1 MGVAVPCPGRAHIH
15 ATLADNREETYTL
28 WHLSSRSGVA
38 GGPYDQEGNANE
50 HTFTPLKTTWTGQ
63 LQSEHEPLL
72 IVHFVRGSRYE
83 PLRRGEVPVE
93 VFSPGRRLRRSERRR
108 LPE

>member
-1 MGVAVPCPGRAHIH
+1 MLK
-15 ATLADNREETYTL
+15 ATLADNAGETYTL
-28 WHLSSRSGVA
+28 WRLSSRSGEAVS
-38 GGPYDQEGNANE
+38 PYDHEGNPNA
-50 HTFTPLKTTWTGQ
+50 HAFAPLRTTWTGK

-83 PLRRGEVPVE
+83 PLSRGEVPVE
-93 VFSPGRRLRRSERRR
+93 AFSPGRRRLRRAERRR